1 MNCRRLVALFAVA
14 LSSASGLLAQ
24 PIEQSS
30 EKAWLG
36 VAMPSLGVNTPES
49 IYKAREFPPMPILAS
64 QARKASADIKGEEIF
79 QYVHDLAAISE
90 QTRKAGEP
98 LWGRIPGR
106 LGDRLAADYIKSK
119 LDEFRLRD
127 VRIDLAPM
135 PPQWWPSAWQVTL
148 LGNPSYGAAT
158 RDYVFQ
164 TAMPQPPSR
173 PARGGWDAELA
184 YAGYGR
190 DADLIGKNFKDKVAV
205 IRARPLPGAFS
216 TGDGVAEKLAARGAL
231 GLIAI
236 IDWAVDLQLYLDLNL
251 LGTDKMTVFAV
262 SDAEGRFLEDVLAA
276 AEGIAPPKVR
286 IRLDSEMSDGLHTR
300 NVVGMVRGRGHDYVI
315 VTAHHDAYFY
325 GANDNASGVATL
337 LALAK
342 HIASQKKPPRHN
354 YVFVASGSH
363 HIGHAGATHFI
374 ENNREI
380 LNRCAIVL
388 NAEHTA
394 SLLEVEYPEL
404 TAAWGSEG
412 GVLVANTE
420 TPKFA
425 SLLPDN
431 PALLGLFRD
440 AVHRYGVTTLS
451 ETWKAAPGDVSSY
464 HRAGYPVVQLIE
476 VGKWYHTT
484 ADIPAAISVPG
495 LERTARAFADFLAD
509 VDKRSRKEIWGVPV
523 KTQ

>member
-1 MNCRRLVALFAVA
+1 MNCRLLGSLLAVV
-14 LSSASGLLAQ
+14 LSSGLGMHGMQQ
-24 PIEQSS
+24 PRER
-30 EKAWLG
+30 AWLG

-49 IYKAREFPPMPILAS
+49 IYQAAEFLPLPILAS
-64 QARKASADIKGEEIF
+64 QARTASADIKGEEIF
-79 QYVHDLAAISE
+79 QYVRALAAISE
-90 QTRKAGEP
+90 QTRQAGEP

-106 LGDRLAADYIKSK
+106 LGDRLAAHYIKSK
-119 LDEFRLRD
+119 LDEFGLQD
-127 VRIDLAPM
+127 VRIDEVPM
-135 PPQWWPSAWQVTL
+135 PPQWWPAAWKVTL
-148 LGNPSYGAAT
+148 LGNPAYGART

-173 PARGGWDAELA
+173 PTGPGGTGAELV
-184 YAGYGR
+184 YAGNGR
-190 DADLIGKNFKDKVAV
+190 EADLIGRDFKNKVAV

-216 TGDGVAEKLAARGAL
+216 TGDGVAEKLAARGAV

-236 IDWAVDLQLYLDLNL
+236 MDWAVDLQLYLDLAL

-262 SDAEGRFLEDVLAA
+262 SAAEGRFLEDVLVA
-276 AEGIAPPKVR
+276 AEGVAPPKVR
-286 IRLDSEMSDGLHTR
+286 IRLDSGMSDDLRTHNIVARVPGSDHE
-300 NVVGMVRGRGHDYVI
+300 YVI

-337 LALAK
+337 LALAR
-342 HIASQKKPPRHN
+342 HIASRKRPPRHH
-354 YVFVASGSH
+354 YIFVATGSH
-363 HIGHAGATHFI
+363 HNGHAGATHFI
-374 ENNREI
+374 ENNKEI
-380 LNRCAIVL
+380 LNRCVIVL

-394 SLLEVEYPEL
+394 SLLEIEYPRL
-404 TAAWGSEG
+404 KAAWGSDG

-431 PALLGLFRD
+431 QALLGLFRD

-451 ETWKAAPGDVSSY
+451 ETWKAAPGDGSKY
-464 HRAGYPVVQLIE
+464 HQAGYPVVQLIE

-484 ADIPAAISVPG
+484 ADIPAAVSVPG

-509 VDKRSRKEIWGVPV
+509 IDKRSRQEIWGEPANNR
-523 KTQ
+523 

>member
-1 MNCRRLVALFAVA
+1 MNRRLLGSLLAVV
-14 LSSASGLLAQ
+14 LSSGLGMHGMQQAR
-24 PIEQSS
+24 

-49 IYKAREFPPMPILAS
+49 IYKAGEFPPMPILAS
-64 QARKASADIKGEEIF
+64 QARTASADIKGGEIF
-79 QYVHDLAAISE
+79 QYVRALAAISE
-90 QTRKAGEP
+90 QTRQAGEA

-106 LGDRLAADYIKSK
+106 LGDRLAAHYIKSK
-119 LDEFRLRD
+119 LDEFGLRD
-127 VRIDLAPM
+127 VRIDEVPM
-135 PPQWWPSAWQVTL
+135 PSQWWPAAWQVTL
-148 LGNPSYGAAT
+148 LGNPAYGART

-173 PARGGWDAELA
+173 PTGAGGTDAELA

-190 DADLIGKNFKDKVAV
+190 DADLIGRDFKNKVAV
-205 IRARPLPGAFS
+205 IRARPLPGALS
-216 TGDGVAEKLAARGAL
+216 TGDGVAEKLAARGAV

-236 IDWAVDLQLYLDLNL
+236 MDWAVDLQIYLTW

-276 AEGIAPPKVR
+276 AEGVAPPKVCM
-286 IRLDSEMSDGLHTR
+286 RLDSGMGDDLRTR
-300 NVVGMVRGRGHDYVI
+300 NIVGMVPGRDHEYVI

-337 LALAK
+337 LALAR
-342 HIASQKKPPRHN
+342 HIASRKRPPRHN
-354 YVFVASGSH
+354 YIFVATGAH
-363 HIGHAGATHFI
+363 HNRNAGAKHFV
-374 ENNREI
+374 ENNKEI
-380 LNRCAIVL
+380 LNQSVIVL

-394 SLLEVEYPEL
+394 SLLEIEYPKL
-404 TAAWGSEG
+404 KAAWGSDG

-431 PALLGLFRD
+431 QALLGLFRD

-451 ETWKAAPGDVSSY
+451 ETWKAALGDVSTY

-484 ADIPAAISVPG
+484 ADIPAAVSVPG

-509 VDKRSRKEIWGVPV
+509 IDKRSRQEIWGAPG
-523 KTQ
+523 KNR